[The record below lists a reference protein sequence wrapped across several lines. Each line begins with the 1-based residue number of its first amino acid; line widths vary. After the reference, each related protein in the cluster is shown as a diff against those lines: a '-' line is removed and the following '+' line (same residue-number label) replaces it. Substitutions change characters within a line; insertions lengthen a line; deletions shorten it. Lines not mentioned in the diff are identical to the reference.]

1 MERKKF
7 AIINIKLQRNV
18 SRPYITTCYK
28 IETKLP
34 THLQNTLLL
43 FFLASASKQIKTND
57 DDEHYALNTF

>member
-34 THLQNTLLL
+34 THLQNTLL